1 MSYQDW
7 EEVNIGNKNSR
18 LKLDKLVSSKIQNTP
33 GSKTLAK
40 LESDEIFTLPKI
52 DYNVSKELVE
62 LRNMVKKQDG
72 TAYGQKDLAQA
83 LNYNVSVIK
92 DLESGKSN
100 NNKGLINK
108 VKKHLDNL
116 IKKQ

>member
-7 EEVNIGNKNSR
+7 DEVNIGNKNSKV
-18 LKLDKLVSSKIQNTP
+18 KLDQIANSKVHNVP
-33 GSKTLAK
+33 GSKNLAK

-52 DYNVSKELVE
+52 DYNVSKELTE
-62 LRNMVKKQDG
+62 LRNMVKKNDG

-92 DLESGKSN
+92 DLESGKIN

-116 IKKQ
+116 IKKK

>member
-7 EEVNIGNKNSR
+7 EEVNIGNKNS
-18 LKLDKLVSSKIQNTP
+18 KLRIDKLVASKVQNDP
-33 GSKTLAK
+33 GSKNLSK
-40 LESDEIFTLPKI
+40 LENDEIFTLPKI
-52 DYNVSKELVE
+52 DYNISKELIE
-62 LRNMVKKQDG
+62 LRNMVKKKDG

-83 LNYNVSVIK
+83 LNYNVTVIK

-100 NNKGLINK
+100 NNKGLINN
-108 VKKHLDNL
+108 VRRHLNNL

>member
-18 LKLDKLVSSKIQNTP
+18 LKHDNLISSKVQNVP
-33 GSKTLAK
+33 GSKNLSK
-40 LESDEIFTLPKI
+40 LESEEIFTLPKI
-52 DYNVSKELVE
+52 DYNISKELVE
-62 LRNMVKKQDG
+62 LRNMVKKKDG

-83 LNYNVSVIK
+83 LNYNVTVIK

-108 VKKHLDNL
+108 VRKHLDNL
-116 IKKQ
+116 IKKK